1 VGREGEGRVDG
12 VSGEGGGGGGEL
24 GEAVF
29 VGTAVEGVG
38 V

>member
-1 VGREGEGRVDG
+1 VGREGEGRGDG
-12 VSGEGGGGGGEL
+12 VSGEGDGGGGEL
-24 GEAVF
+24 GEVLF